1 MMLYGEYYT
10 DIYIKPEKDEK
21 GDEIFRLIEIE
32 KSIPCALQKGD
43 MICRKENG
51 QMISTDSSKYCARVI
66 QYCF

>member
-10 DIYIKPEKDEK
+10 DIYIKSEKDEK
-21 GDEIFRLIEIE
+21 GDIE
-32 KSIPCALQKGD
+32 KSIPCTLQKGD